1 MLHDDRLT
9 GGGGGFKAIW
19 AMPIWKQHISK
30 RGFPLIPLLEAGK
43 LSNLQIGGDQCTMNI
58 QSSVESVGEIGRDI
72 LWRWRQVAITSP
84 GQLNTEWIL
93 RLENEILGSICLLVT
108 RNDLILQ

>member
-1 MLHDDRLT
+1 
-9 GGGGGFKAIW
+9 
-19 AMPIWKQHISK
+19 MPIWKQHISK
-30 RGFPLIPLLEAGK
+30 RGFPLIPLLEARK
-43 LSNLQIGGDQCTMNI
+43 LSTSQIGGDQYRDCTMKT

-84 GQLNTEWIL
+84 GQLNTEWML
-93 RLENEILGSICLLVT
+93 RLENEILGLICLLVT

>member
-1 MLHDDRLT
+1 MST
-9 GGGGGFKAIW
+9 
-19 AMPIWKQHISK
+19 S
-30 RGFPLIPLLEAGK
+30 
-43 LSNLQIGGDQCTMNI
+43 QIGGDQYRDCTMNI

-84 GQLNTEWIL
+84 GQLNTEWML

-108 RNDLILQ
+108 RNSAIKCVFPLCKYIVKGWEPWPMVQLEEMLIPLKMACCL